1 MTKPKLKYDFVFILY
16 NYFIISEF
24 SKKMPKLLDI
34 YLDKKSNLTEEE
46 IKHEIMDLMLAV
58 SLLWI
63 LTTI

>member
-1 MTKPKLKYDFVFILY
+1 MI
-16 NYFIISEF
+16 FIILTEF

-58 SLLWI
+58 SL
-63 LTTI
+63 